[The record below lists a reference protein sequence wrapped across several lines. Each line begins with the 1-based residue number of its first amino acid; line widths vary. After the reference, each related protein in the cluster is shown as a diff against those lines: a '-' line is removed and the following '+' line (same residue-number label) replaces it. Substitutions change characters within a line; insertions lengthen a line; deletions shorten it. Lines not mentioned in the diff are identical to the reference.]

1 MSPEIV
7 SKREY
12 FGGPSDIWACGVI
25 LYTLLCGTYPFKSS
39 FEKDLYKKIQRGH
52 LTYPSFLSEGAKDL
66 LSKILVIEPGKRL
79 TAEQILKHRWFSGF
93 RGSFN

>member
-12 FGGPSDIWACGVI
+12 YGGPSDLWACGI
-25 LYTLLCGTYPFKSS
+25 LLYNLLCGTFPFKSS

-52 LTYPSFLSEGAKDL
+52 FTYPSGVSEQARDL
-66 LSKILVIEPGKRL
+66 INKILVVEPSKRY
-79 TAEQILKHRWFSGF
+79 TPEQILEHEWVKGVRSHL
-93 RGSFN
+93 